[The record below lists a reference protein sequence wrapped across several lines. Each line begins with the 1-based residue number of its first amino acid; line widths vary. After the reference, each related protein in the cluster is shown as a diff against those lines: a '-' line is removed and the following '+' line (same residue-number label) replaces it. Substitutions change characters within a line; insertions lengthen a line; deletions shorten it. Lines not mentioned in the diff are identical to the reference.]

1 MTRQEAEI
9 ILQSKFKLGKFYD
22 EQWGTIEKILKGERV
37 LLIEKTGFGK
47 SLCFQFPATVFS
59 GTTVVFSP
67 LIALMRDQVKKLN
80 GLGITAKC
88 INSEQTQ
95 EENTEIIEDAKQGK
109 IKILYIAPERQ
120 ENSEWLEATQQ
131 MKLSMVVVDEAHC
144 ISVWGHDFRPAFR
157 HIIKLVKLL
166 PAGLPVLATTATATE
181 VSLKFTDNIAKLA
194 SKEYKV
200 VVSGFAKG
208 VDKQALDSAINY
220 KGQSIIVLPQGIMTF
235 NSGFKTYYKQ
245 IVDGDVL
252 VLSTFFPKAP
262 WKAELAMARNPIIYG
277 LADEI
282 YVAESSEKGGTWS
295 GVIDELR
302 KGRVIYIRKPQLNEK
317 NANNILIS
325 KGAVPVDFE
334 GLKIEKQYSD
344 INVEQ
349 TNIVSEPENQAED
362 RIITLLKHGE
372 YSAKEII
379 DRLQLKWT
387 EYQLK
392 NYLKTQKEVE
402 SIKKKTLKYRL
413 KQLANIQGTLF

>member
-1 MTRQEAEI
+1 MIKDAAYWIALAHMPRWGYLKINNLI
-9 ILQSKFKLGKFYD
+9 IKFYH
-22 EQWGTIEKILKGERV
+22 ENQISIEEFFNLSENDLKNNYAFESKEISDIHKAKSELANNAFLAESLYSQGYELIPIISSDYSKALKSNLKAAHAPALLYIKGNKKIMQE
-37 LLIEKTGFGK
+37 K
-47 SLCFQFPATVFS
+47 SLA
-59 GTTVVFSP
+59 VVGS
-67 LIALMRDQVKKLN
+67 RD
-80 GLGITAKC
+80 A
-88 INSEQTQ
+88 SE
-95 EENTEIIEDAKQGK
+95 I
-109 IKILYIAPERQ
+109 
-120 ENSEWLEATQQ
+120 
-131 MKLSMVVVDEAHC
+131 
-144 ISVWGHDFRPAFR
+144 
-157 HIIKLVKLL
+157 
-166 PAGLPVLATTATATE
+166 
-181 VSLKFTDNIAKLA
+181 SLKFTDNIAKLA

-295 GVIDELR
+295 GVIDGLR

-344 INVEQ
+344 NNVEQ
-349 TNIVSEPENQAED
+349 TNIVSEPENQTED

-387 EYQLK
+387 EPQLR